1 MTDDGLDDLPPRR
14 AAGIADP
21 AAWAI
26 ASLVLGTLSLA
37 GLGLLNGSVYVLP
50 LAGGQPEATRTL
62 LAGLLGA
69 AIAAAGVVLAVLA
82 QRRTHPGDPEWVAR
96 VAGAGV
102 LVGGTAVV
110 LRLAAMAAAAVQVTG
125 SGFFAP
131 L

>member
-1 MTDDGLDDLPPRR
+1 MDDDGLADLPPRR
-14 AAGIADP
+14 GAGATDP

-37 GLGLLNGSVYVLP
+37 GLGLLNGSSYVLP
-50 LAGGQPEATRTL
+50 FTMGQSDVTRTV

-69 AIAAAGVVLAVLA
+69 TIAAAAVVLAVLA
-82 QRRTHPGDPEWVAR
+82 QRRTHPGDPEWVSR
-96 VAGAGV
+96 VAAAGV
-102 LVGGTAVV
+102 VVGGLAVV
-110 LRLAAMAAAAVQVTG
+110 LRLAATAAAAVQVTD